1 MRTLQRELSCI
12 SIEKEKEII
21 QFPTKTNKLQRDKLL
36 RKRGDLLSYPTS
48 NGPINQVHYCE
59 TPRMILLES
68 YKI

>member
-36 RKRGDLLSYPTS
+36 RKRGDLLSYLTS
-48 NGPINQVHYCE
+48 NGPINQVH
-59 TPRMILLES
+59 IL
-68 YKI
+68 

>member
-21 QFPTKTNKLQRDKLL
+21 QFPAKTNKLQRDKLL

-48 NGPINQVHYCE
+48 NGPINQVH
-59 TPRMILLES
+59 ILRDTSNDFTREL
-68 YKI
+68 

>member
-48 NGPINQVHYCE
+48 NGPINQVH
-59 TPRMILLES
+59 IL
-68 YKI
+68 